1 MQYPAFP
8 SFYVC
13 IPPLVNSG
21 SLPSLAHN
29 PQKYVQMSALDDKD
43 VPSAEQWR
51 DAVTFMTSALSRQ
64 IKRAEDDMHK
74 LAGPTSF
81 YDCWILWKS
90 QSSGQ
95 VGTSSVLLM
104 ITYTLEPWEEVSSL
118 WYYSGTSDGGHSEVW
133 TSSLQWTN
141 CLPLCLYTVLSI
153 TMESMLILN
162 VSIIRRFH
170 YSLI

>member
-1 MQYPAFP
+1 MHTNSMNDMYSVMQYPAFP
-8 SFYVC
+8 SYVC
-13 IPPLVNSG
+13 IPPLVNSS

-95 VGTSSVLLM
+95 VGAPSVLLM

-118 WYYSGTSDGGHSEVW
+118 WRLKVYI
-133 TSSLQWTN
+133 LQW
-141 CLPLCLYTVLSI
+141 
-153 TMESMLILN
+153 
-162 VSIIRRFH
+162 
-170 YSLI
+170 SLLWWNL

>member
-1 MQYPAFP
+1 MQYPTFP

-29 PQKYVQMSALDDKD
+29 PQKYVQMSALNDKD

-95 VGTSSVLLM
+95 VCTSSVLLM

-118 WYYSGTSDGGHSEVW
+118 WVYILQWNLLWCGHPPYSGQTVCPSAYI
-133 TSSLQWTN
+133 
-141 CLPLCLYTVLSI
+141 LYCQ
-153 TMESMLILN
+153 
-162 VSIIRRFH
+162 
-170 YSLI
+170 